1 MDLESFM
8 DRVVRRNPGETDFH
22 QAVFEF
28 AEKVFPVAASRPRH
42 VKERVLE
49 RMIEPDRVIMFRV
62 TWESDSGR
70 IRVNKGWRVQFNN
83 SIGPYKGGLRFDDSV
98 TLGTLKFLAFEQ
110 TFKNSLTT
118 LPMGGAKGGSDFD
131 PKGRSDEEVMRFCQ
145 SFMTGLHRYIGK
157 DLDVPAGDIGVG
169 EREIGYLFGQYKR
182 LANEWTGAITGKAI
196 AFGGSPLRTEAT
208 GYGCV
213 YMAREV
219 LERKDGGLEGKTCL
233 VSGSG
238 NVAQYAAEKLIE
250 LGARVVTMSDRK
262 GFVHVPEGLTSEHL
276 AWIKE
281 LKNVRRGSLTEFADE
296 FGLEFHEGARP
307 WNVPCD
313 VAFPCAIQNEIEVDD
328 ARALVEN
335 DCTLLCEGANMPATL
350 EATKVFE
357 QARVHHVPGKAANAG
372 GVAISGLEMTQNAM
386 RLSWE
391 REEVDD
397 KLRQIMCRIHLQC
410 VEHGGEEGGWI
421 DYVKGAN
428 VAGYHKVAEA
438 MLAYGVV

>member
-1 MDLESFM
+1 MNLESFM
-8 DRVVRRNPGETDFH
+8 TRVVRRNPGEEDFH

-28 AEKVFPVAASRPRH
+28 AEKVFPVAASRPRE
-42 VKERVLE
+42 VKERILE
-49 RMIEPDRVIMFRV
+49 RMIEPDRIIMFRV

-70 IRVNKGWRVQFNN
+70 IRINRGWRVQFNN

-131 PKGRSDEEVMRFCQ
+131 PRGCSDQEVMRFCQ
-145 SFMTGLHRYIGK
+145 SFMTGLYRYIGK

-182 LANEWTGAITGKAI
+182 LINKWTGAITGKAI
-196 AFGGSPLRTEAT
+196 SYGGSPLRTEAT

-213 YMAREV
+213 YMAQEV
-219 LERKDGGLEGKTCL
+219 LARSDGGLDDKTCV

-250 LGARVVTMSDRK
+250 MGAKVVSMSDRK
-262 GFVHVPEGLTSEHL
+262 GFVHVAEGLTSEQL
-276 AWIKE
+276 AWIQE
-281 LKNVRRGSLTEFADE
+281 LKNVRRGSLTEFAEE
-296 FGLEFHEGARP
+296 FGLKFHEGARP
-307 WNVPCD
+307 WRVPCD

-328 ARALVEN
+328 ARALVDN
-335 DCTLLCEGANMPATL
+335 GCSLVCEGANMPTNL
-350 EATKVFE
+350 EATKVFA

-372 GVAISGLEMTQNAM
+372 GVAISGLEMTQNSM

-397 KLRQIMCRIHLQC
+397 KLRQIMCRIHQQC
-410 VEHGGEEGGWI
+410 VEHGEEEGGWI

-428 VAGYHKVAEA
+428 VAGYQKVADA
-438 MLAYGVV
+438 MLAQGIV